1 MTFPDSKNIILISFL
16 LRPNFSTKSSGL
28 PDFYRV
34 KLDVIGNKYKLHF
47 WNRETSYN
55 NALCSDT
62 CPNYIG
68 RRKILQG
75 LSDVVCGTWQWCPP
89 LFVIA
94 YSLWDNSSLWRG
106 WRVRINCCSMRRGRS
121 VDAKKAPGR
130 QFDSIKIS
138 PKMARNGPKTEFW
151 KTTHGPTKKS

>member
-1 MTFPDSKNIILISFL
+1 MKFPDSKNIILISFL

-47 WNRETSYN
+47 WNMETSYD

-75 LSDVVCGTWQWCPP
+75 LSALPSLLFLALEAYPWEERACNKSTLHYSTWKSATDLSC
-89 LFVIA
+89 LFGRLERRTSDLMTETEERRIQTL
-94 YSLWDNSSLWRG
+94 SLGILSQTRPQRNS
-106 WRVRINCCSMRRGRS
+106 VNP
-121 VDAKKAPGR
+121 KA
-130 QFDSIKIS
+130 F
-138 PKMARNGPKTEFW
+138 
-151 KTTHGPTKKS
+151 